1 MKTAYEVWSA
11 PRGPVANGPVV
22 VTWGVSAAH
31 ADDEPWV
38 CLNCG
43 QAGHD
48 GLPCLPG
55 RVAEKRASDLRH
67 LAAKPVW
74 NAAAKQREALL
85 HGDWRNVMAKAWGNA
100 RGYKANKGSWIE
112 NEFGNSTGCQGWS
125 SFYRKFYCKIWKSIQ
140 EEVK

>member
-11 PRGPVANGPVV
+11 PRGPVASGPVT
-22 VTWGVSAAH
+22 VTWDLSAAH
-31 ADDEPWV
+31 ADDEPW
-38 CLNCG
+38 
-43 QAGHD
+43 
-48 GLPCLPG
+48 LP
-55 RVAEKRASDLRH
+55 V
-67 LAAKPVW
+67 AKPVAVW